1 MGFLKNQFRKVIQWE
16 SDNVNDII
24 YKYPLE
30 RKEEIMRKSTLVVR
44 EGQKALFIQEGKLA
58 DVFEPGTYQL
68 NDIKNFPLLTQ
79 LYNWKYLWESPY
91 TGDVYFISTKQFL
104 NLKWGTANPIMMR
117 DKDYGVVRVR
127 GFGVYSFAVGTP
139 TNALRELIGSMSSFT
154 VRNVD
159 DYFKKIITSTL
170 SNVIAESG
178 IAALDLASHYDDLAE
193 MAKQKMSYEFEQ
205 IGIEIKT
212 LVIENL
218 SLPEDV
224 EKMLDKRTNVGVM
237 KGAMREYAQME
248 SVEAMKIAAENQ
260 SGVSGIG
267 IGVGAGLGMG
277 KLFAENMS
285 SINNAPVE
293 EKVEENIEKG
303 VVEDNLAVCPNCNQS
318 VPDGCKFCPECGAN
332 MTPPKKIC
340 PGCGIEVSDKAKF
353 CPECGSRLDENKC
366 KKCGRKLKDGQKFCP
381 ECGTRQDQ

>member
-30 RKEEIMRKSTLVVR
+30 RKEEIMRKSVLVVR

-58 DVFEPGTYQL
+58 DVFGPGTYQL

-104 NLKWGTANPIMMR
+104 NMKWGTSNPIMMR
-117 DKDYGVVRVR
+117 DQDYGVVRVR

-170 SNVIAESG
+170 SNVIAESN
-178 IAALDLASHYDDLAE
+178 IPALDLAMHYDDLAQ
-193 MAKQKMSYEFEQ
+193 MAKAKLADEFDK
-205 IGIEIKT
+205 IGIEIKS

-218 SLPEDV
+218 SLPEEV

-237 KGAMREYAQME
+237 RGAMREYTQME
-248 SVEAMKIAAENQ
+248 SVEAMKSAAKNPGGM
-260 SGVSGIG
+260 SGLGVGMGAGVS
-267 IGVGAGLGMG
+267 MG
-277 KLFAENMS
+277 KMFVDAMS
-285 SINNAPVE
+285 SVSNAPEEKQPVVE
-293 EKVEENIEKG
+293 EKVMNDDS
-303 VVEDNLAVCPNCNQS
+303 VECPNCHSS
-318 VPDGCKFCPECGAN
+318 VPRNSKFCPECGNN
-332 MTPPKKIC
+332 MTPPKKVC
-340 PGCGIEVSDKAKF
+340 PACGAEVGKAKF
-353 CPECGSRLDENKC
+353 CPECGARVDEIKC
-366 KKCGRKLKDGQKFCP
+366 KVCGKVLKANQKFCP
-381 ECGTRQDQ
+381 ECGTLQK

>member
-16 SDNVNDII
+16 SDNANDII

-58 DVFEPGTYQL
+58 DVFGPGTYQL

-104 NLKWGTANPIMMR
+104 NMKWGTSNPIMMR
-117 DKDYGVVRVR
+117 DQDYGVVRVR

-154 VRNVD
+154 VGNVD
-159 DYFKKIITSTL
+159 EYFKKIITSTL
-170 SNVIAESG
+170 STVIAESN
-178 IAALDLASHYDDLAE
+178 IPALDLAMHYDDLAE
-193 MAKQKMSYEFEQ
+193 MAKVKLADEFEK
-205 IGIEIKT
+205 IGIEIKA

-218 SLPEDV
+218 SLPEEV

-237 KGAMREYAQME
+237 KGSMLEYAQMG
-248 SVEAMKIAAENQ
+248 SVDAMQNAAKNP
-260 SGVSGIG
+260 SGMGG
-267 IGVGAGLGMG
+267 IGVGMGAGVSLGKM
-277 KLFAENMS
+277 FADSMS
-285 SINNAPVE
+285 SITNSNQNNS
-293 EKVEENIEKG
+293 
-303 VVEDNLAVCPNCNQS
+303 AVQSNVGDIVKCPNCHAN
-318 VPDGCKFCPECGAN
+318 VPKNSKFCPECGKTMASKKKFCAN
-332 MTPPKKIC
+332 
-340 PGCGIEVSDKAKF
+340 CGAELGANSKF
-353 CPECGSRLDENKC
+353 CPECGNKV
-366 KKCGRKLKDGQKFCP
+366 
-381 ECGTRQDQ
+381 